1 MRRKRKRLPRPPPI
15 RRRTTTRLGA
25 AIVGAVAIVS
35 PLFLPSSSL
44 FSAASEA
51 SRIRGQTVPQI
62 DSTRHVCRISARQ
75 TQQHRQKKS
84 TRHKIKD
91 EPLSPYLPAASPSLS
106 MATSAMDP
114 DRFVAAPHE
123 PDGGARRP
131 CLRALR
137 LVLLFGAP

>member
-1 MRRKRKRLPRPPPI
+1 
-15 RRRTTTRLGA
+15 
-25 AIVGAVAIVS
+25 
-35 PLFLPSSSL
+35 
-44 FSAASEA
+44 
-51 SRIRGQTVPQI
+51 
-62 DSTRHVCRISARQ
+62 
-75 TQQHRQKKS
+75 
-84 TRHKIKD
+84 
-91 EPLSPYLPAASPSLS
+91 